1 MQKVHLHLT
10 VTSPCSSILD
20 DVGEEMLWTVWPTV
34 FIYAGWMMDRP
45 KPKRDLRISRKF
57 PVAEDPSTPRI
68 NQRTIRQPKTR
79 AGMLQRRVLQR
90 PQCILCLRRYASF
103 YTGFGPNPATSL
115 LTTNSESTTSSTP
128 SKKGEAED
136 DPEIV
141 VLNRRTG
148 KRASVKMSKV
158 KPFEGDYGILPLA
171 QRLEVER
178 RELLKTLRERQ
189 EGDVWKK
196 VQQDLENAKKK
207 DELKKLDV
215 TEDRIDM
222 RVRRMLMKRRA
233 VTSVMPSEAKVRQ
246 YIRYARELEKRRLLR
261 LRTRENEQQ
270 QKPQQKNQQKGQQK
284 DEDKKEETPNTQT
297 LSFKEQWERR
307 QLYGI

>member
-1 MQKVHLHLT
+1 LAKGNYL
-10 VTSPCSSILD
+10 C
-20 DVGEEMLWTVWPTV
+20 W
-34 FIYAGWMMDRP
+34 MDRP

-57 PVAEDPSTPRI
+57 PVAEDPPPRI
-68 NQRTIRQPKTR
+68 NQRTIRQPTNR

-115 LTTNSESTTSSTP
+115 LTTNGNSESTSSTP

-171 QRLEVER
+171 QRLQVEG

-261 LRTRENEQQ
+261 LRTRENEQK
-270 QKPQQKNQQKGQQK
+270 QKPQQKDQQKGQQK
-284 DEDKKEETPNTQT
+284 EEDKTEDTPSTQT

-307 QLYGI
+307 QLYGIIF